1 MEIIII
7 VIQLFANII
16 LYLLIKGYL
25 SSYLSE
31 KGKNLA
37 KKEDIKDITYKIED
51 VKSIFEKDKIKFHSY
66 HNKKIEILSTL
77 YSLMIEA
84 RDSMYDYSAY
94 IKIGELKPEEERKS
108 LANKSL
114 NSFLQYYKRNK
125 IYIDENTQAKIENF
139 FEVLL
144 KSSIDYQLGCESKI
158 DINEAEKYF
167 KSADNKILKEA
178 EEILKDFEKE
188 FKKTII

>member
-25 SSYLSE
+25 NSYLSE

-37 KKEDIKDITYKIED
+37 TKEDIKDITYKIED
-51 VKSIFEKDKIKFHSY
+51 VKSIFEKNKIKFHSY
-66 HNKKIEILSTL
+66 HNKKIEILSIL
-77 YSLMIEA
+77 YSLMIDA

-94 IKIGELKPEEERKS
+94 IKIGGLKPEEERKS

-114 NSFLQYYKRNK
+114 SQ
-125 IYIDENTQAKIENF
+125 F
-139 FEVLL
+139 FFYN
-144 KSSIDYQLGCESKI
+144 I
-158 DINEAEKYF
+158 INEIKYILM
-167 KSADNKILKEA
+167 KIRKLK
-178 EEILKDFEKE
+178 
-188 FKKTII
+188 